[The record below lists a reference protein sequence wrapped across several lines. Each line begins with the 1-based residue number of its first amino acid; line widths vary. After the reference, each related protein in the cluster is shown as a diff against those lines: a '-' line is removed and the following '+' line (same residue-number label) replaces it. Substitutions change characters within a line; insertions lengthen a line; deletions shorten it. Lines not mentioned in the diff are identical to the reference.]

1 MMITFKANP
10 HFLHLT
16 LLLSTAAALLPPSA
30 PQRLPTAR
38 LSLRTDAEAV
48 LDLRRV
54 DTSRSELVSPGEST
68 ISRLWDLETWARHQK
83 VGRYWRHLRKW
94 PRSTT
99 ARLVLPVC
107 VAFSLWSCV
116 AHALRTRYFP
126 NFAAPLAPLTL
137 ISSAVALLLTLRMN
151 LSLLRLQESRLA
163 WGRLVLHARETA
175 GLAATYCAA
184 APAEA
189 ICRHLAVLGW
199 CLKASLRAGED
210 DSDVVST
217 MLPPATAETVLAARK
232 RPVALLRG
240 AHAVVAEEVAA
251 GRLDAQAHLSLL
263 TQLHS
268 LNAQIG
274 VCERLL
280 ASPVPPT
287 ITRHTSRVLLSWLAC
302 VPLGLESLGLALPA
316 VALATLGTSYVMVC
330 VEIKLHAPHATD
342 ATNTGH
348 GGHRPDRSR
357 ARTAVPAAAHELA
370 RGRADP
376 RRSG

>member
-1 MMITFKANP
+1 MRST
-10 HFLHLT
+10 HLLHLT
-16 LLLSTAAALLPPSA
+16 LLLSTAAALLPLT
-30 PQRLPTAR
+30 PQRLPTR
-38 LSLRTDAEAV
+38 LGSLRTDAEAV

-163 WGRLVLHARETA
+163 
-175 GLAATYCAA
+175 
-184 APAEA
+184 
-189 ICRHLAVLGW
+189 
-199 CLKASLRAGED
+199 
-210 DSDVVST
+210 
-217 MLPPATAETVLAARK
+217 
-232 RPVALLRG
+232 
-240 AHAVVAEEVAA
+240 
-251 GRLDAQAHLSLL
+251 
-263 TQLHS
+263 
-268 LNAQIG
+268 
-274 VCERLL
+274 
-280 ASPVPPT
+280 
-287 ITRHTSRVLLSWLAC
+287 C

-316 VALATLGTSYVMVC
+316 VALATLGTSYVMVGIDQIGL
-330 VEIKLHAPHATD
+330 ELEQPFQLLPM
-342 ATNTGH
+342 N
-348 GGHRPDRSR
+348 SL
-357 ARTAVPAAAHELA
+357 AAALTRDVCDELCVH
-370 RGRADP
+370 
-376 RRSG
+376 